1 MRDLEYD
8 HFGPWVIEISEN
20 DPPPLIFLPFLTR
33 TEMPLLCIKIPRRID
48 RRDIHPGMDLYDY
61 LVTLYPGDL
70 VILQRLGEGVREYTF
85 CYHDIQFLRYSEDL
99 LKGTIELGLRNTAFE
114 LRFNT
119 VSSNVMQHLVTI
131 MRERYC
137 GQGEQAVQA
146 FNGDIEGLSFYFNG
160 LLAKGSIQNPRFRLL
175 AAQANTFIGSYEQ
188 GRWSRNFYWLAGKT
202 LLESLHLSDG
212 RELKIVT
219 RGQNFKYKWQAV
231 YAKEFTYLPLEHIS
245 GVHWQGDDRHQA
257 VSHLIIETPGGPLSF
272 AFMNDNTSISTYDRF
287 LKTAAGSSTGV
298 EAWAFHPNSNG
309 QHST

>member
-146 FNGDIEGLSFYFNG
+146 LNGDIEGLSFYFNG

-231 YAKEFTYLPLEHIS
+231 YAKEFTYLPLENIS
-245 GVHWQGDDRHQA
+245 GVHWQEDNRHEA
-257 VSHLIIETPGGPLSF
+257 VSHLIIETPAGPLSF
-272 AFMNDNTSISTYDRF
+272 AFMEDNSFISAYDHF
-287 LKTAAGSSTGV
+287 LTAAADSNAG
-298 EAWAFHPNSNG
+298 ANS
-309 QHST
+309 QASDQSYSEQYIL